1 MIRANE
7 RRTQIYKDMKN
18 LRKNL
23 QDQRGF
29 NLIELMIVIAVIGLL
44 IGIGGY
50 AWSTVIVSGNET
62 SATKSIE
69 TIKTLQAQYA
79 SAHRGK
85 FAATFDELVDS
96 VSLDPQ
102 FRGENPIVNG
112 YLFTLNTTESPAFY
126 SVNADPEV
134 AEGVA
139 KTGNRH
145 FYFDSTLGTSKSTD
159 ENRPATADD
168 PSI

>member
-1 MIRANE
+1 
-7 RRTQIYKDMKN
+7 MKN
-18 LRKNL
+18 LRRNL

-50 AWSTVIVSGNET
+50 AWSTVVVTGNET
-62 SATKSIE
+62 AAAKSLE

-79 SAHRGK
+79 STHKGK
-85 FAATFDELVDS
+85 FAASFDELIDN

-102 FRGENPIVNG
+102 FRGENPIVSG
-112 YLFTLNTTESPAFY
+112 YIYTMNTTESPAFY

-134 AEGVA
+134 AEGVQ

-145 FYFDSTLGTSKSTD
+145 FYFDSTLGTSKSTN
-159 ENRPATADD
+159 ENRPATKDD

>member
-1 MIRANE
+1 
-7 RRTQIYKDMKN
+7 MKN
-18 LRKNL
+18 LRRNL

-62 SATKSIE
+62 SATKSLE

-85 FAATFDELVDS
+85 FAATFDDLVDS

-102 FRGENPIVNG
+102 FRGENPVVNG
-112 YLFTLNTTESPAFY
+112 FIFTMNTTESPAFY

-134 AEGVA
+134 AEGVQ

-159 ENRPATADD
+159 ENRPATAED